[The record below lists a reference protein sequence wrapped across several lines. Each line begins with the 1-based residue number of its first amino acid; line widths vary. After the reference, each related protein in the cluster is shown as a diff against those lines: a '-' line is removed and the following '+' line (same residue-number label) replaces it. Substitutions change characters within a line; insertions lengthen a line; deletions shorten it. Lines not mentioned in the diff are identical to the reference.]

1 MNQCNDCHNI
11 FPVPNV
17 DGGCPFCNSQDTTE
31 LEGAEMTEKS
41 DALRDIDKAIEDLAN
56 HRLPQMFS
64 HRQCYFTGCRSQQD
78 ADVAYYEP
86 IIRGLRV
93 DIEAFSHACEVLGR
107 KLEQARQDT
116 AREIFEEIE
125 SWKYV
130 SPANLYQCTMNEII
144 EKLEQSLKEKFGVK

>member
-1 MNQCNDCHNI
+1 
-11 FPVPNV
+11 
-17 DGGCPFCNSQDTTE
+17 
-31 LEGAEMTEKS
+31 MTEKPPLIRPEWLKQLHHEI
-41 DALRDIDKAIEDLAN
+41 AEGLRWSYTAHRKAQ
-56 HRLPQMFS
+56 R
-64 HRQCYFTGCRSQQD
+64 D

-86 IIRGLRV
+86 IIKEFSEA
-93 DIEAFSHACEVLGR
+93 IESWQR
-107 KLEQARQDT
+107 RLEQARQDT

>member
-1 MNQCNDCHNI
+1 
-11 FPVPNV
+11 
-17 DGGCPFCNSQDTTE
+17 
-31 LEGAEMTEKS
+31 MTGKPDVLS
-41 DALRDIDKAIEDLAN
+41 DYQIEDIVQDPREVYGAGLVAQAQ
-56 HRLPQMFS
+56 R
-64 HRQCYFTGCRSQQD
+64 D

-86 IIRGLRV
+86 IIKEFSEA
-93 DIEAFSHACEVLGR
+93 IESWQR
-107 KLEQARQDT
+107 RLEQARQDT